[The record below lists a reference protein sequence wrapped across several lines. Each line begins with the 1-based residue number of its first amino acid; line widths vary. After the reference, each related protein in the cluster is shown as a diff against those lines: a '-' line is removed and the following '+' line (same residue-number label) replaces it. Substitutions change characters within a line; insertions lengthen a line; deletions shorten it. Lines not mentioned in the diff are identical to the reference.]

1 MQRRALLTRGR
12 FGAPLTLALG
22 LALGLTTAGPQAA
35 AQATQHYQQTNL
47 VSNLASMAPVVDPAL
62 KNPWGL
68 SRSSKSPWWVSDNGP
83 GLATLYSGAGVK
95 QGLTVTIPPGDAPA
109 TTGTPTGTVFNG
121 DANSFQVA
129 PKQAAAFLFVTED
142 GTVSGWN
149 PNVNGGVPVVE
160 VNTHNKSVFKG
171 ATIGTV
177 DTPQGTKT
185 YLYVADFRKGRIAVY
200 DAAFQPVNFGGFND
214 DDGVPEH
221 FAPFNV
227 QNIGG
232 NLYVAYAKQDA
243 DKHDEVDGPGLG
255 RVLIFSTRGRL
266 LGKLEQGSWFNAPWG
281 LTLASSDF
289 GVYSHTILV
298 GQFGG
303 GQIAAF
309 DPVTGKFKGLLM
321 GTDDKPIHIDGLWAL
336 AFGNDATAGPA
347 TTLFFTA
354 GIDHEANGLFGTLTA
369 VENVQGN
376 GQ

>member
-1 MQRRALLTRGR
+1 MS
-12 FGAPLTLALG
+12 LALG
-22 LALGLTTAGPQAA
+22 LALGLTPSGPQAA
-35 AQATQHYQQTNL
+35 AQVTQHYKQTNL
-47 VSNLASMAPVVDPAL
+47 VSNLASVAPVMDPAL

-68 SRSSKSPWWVSDNGP
+68 SRSSTSPWWVSDNGT

-95 QGLTVTIPPGDAPA
+95 QGLTVTIPPGDPPA

-129 PKQAAAFLFVTED
+129 PNKAAAFLFVTED

-149 PNVNGGVPVVE
+149 PTVNGGVPVVE

-200 DAAFQPVNFGGFND
+200 DDSFQPVNFFGGFNN
-214 DDGVPEH
+214 DDGVPEN

-243 DKHDEVDGPGLG
+243 DKHDEVDGAGLG
-255 RVLIFSTRGRL
+255 RVLIFSTRGKL
-266 LGKLEQGSWFNAPWG
+266 LGKLEHGSWFNAPWG

-289 GVYSHTILV
+289 GIYSHDVLV

-309 DPVTGKFKGLLM
+309 DPVTGKFKGLLN
-321 GTDDKPIHIDGLWAL
+321 GTDGNPIHIDGLWAL

-354 GIDHEANGLFGTLTA
+354 GIDHETNGLFGSLTA

-376 GQ
+376 DQ